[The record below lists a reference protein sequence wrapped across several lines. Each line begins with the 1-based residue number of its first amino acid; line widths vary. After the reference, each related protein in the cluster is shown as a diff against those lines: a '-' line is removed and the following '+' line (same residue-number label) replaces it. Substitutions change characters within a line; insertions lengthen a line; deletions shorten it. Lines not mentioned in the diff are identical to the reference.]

1 MITAINCKQ
10 LSELAKDNEG
20 ASLIDVR
27 TQAEWDQ
34 DGKPNGKEI
43 GLNTHFISYM
53 IDVNEGRIINQDF
66 GKKIDELK
74 IDKSKFV
81 FVMCKSGFRS
91 WKAAELINKKGYT
104 TFNII
109 NGFICSEDVEPIV
122 GKHLDCQFYSLKL

>member
-74 IDKSKFV
+74 IDKSKVV

-91 WKAAELINKKGYT
+91 LKAAELINKKGYK

-109 NGFICSEDVEPIV
+109 NGCICSEDVEPNCWKTSGLPV
-122 GKHLDCQFYSLKL
+122 L

>member
-1 MITAINCKQ
+1 MLTAINCKE
-10 LSELAKDNEG
+10 LVELAKTNKG

-43 GLNTHFISYM
+43 GLNTYFISFM
-53 IDVNEGRIINQDF
+53 IDVAEGRIINSEF
-66 GKKIDELK
+66 EKKFEELK
-74 IDKSKFV
+74 LDKSKAV

-91 WKAAELINKKGYT
+91 FKAAELIDKKGFK

-109 NGFICSEDVEPIV
+109 NGFICSDDVEPNCWKTSGLPV
-122 GKHLDCQFYSLKL
+122 L

>member
-1 MITAINCKQ
+1 MLATINCKE
-10 LSELAKDNEG
+10 LVELAKINKG

-43 GLNTHFISYM
+43 GLNTYFISFM
-53 IDVNEGRIINQDF
+53 IDVEEGRIINTEF
-66 GKKIDELK
+66 EKIFEELK
-74 IDKSKFV
+74 LDKSKAV

-91 WKAAELINKKGYT
+91 FKAAELIDKKGFK

-109 NGFICSEDVEPIV
+109 NGFICSDDVEPNCWKTSGLPV
-122 GKHLDCQFYSLKL
+122 L

>member
-1 MITAINCKQ
+1 MLATINCKE
-10 LSELAKDNEG
+10 LVELAKINKG

-43 GLNTHFISYM
+43 GLNTYFISFM
-53 IDVNEGRIINQDF
+53 IDVAEGRIINSEF
-66 GKKIDELK
+66 EKKFEELK
-74 IDKSKFV
+74 LDKSKAV

-91 WKAAELINKKGYT
+91 FKAAELIDKKGFK

-109 NGFICSEDVEPIV
+109 NGFICSDDVEPNCWKTSGLPV
-122 GKHLDCQFYSLKL
+122 L

>member
-1 MITAINCKQ
+1 MLTAINCKE
-10 LSELAKDNEG
+10 LVELAKTNEG

-43 GLNTHFISYM
+43 GLNTYFISFM
-53 IDVNEGRIINQDF
+53 IDVAKGRIINSEF
-66 GKKIDELK
+66 EKKFEELK
-74 IDKSKFV
+74 LDKSKAV

-91 WKAAELINKKGYT
+91 FKAAELIDKKGFK

-109 NGFICSEDVEPIV
+109 NGFICSDDVEPNCWKTSGLPV
-122 GKHLDCQFYSLKL
+122 L

>member
-1 MITAINCKQ
+1 MLTAINCKE
-10 LSELAKDNEG
+10 LVELAKTNEG

-43 GLNTHFISYM
+43 GLNTYFISFM
-53 IDVNEGRIINQDF
+53 IDVEEGRIINSEF
-66 GKKIDELK
+66 EKKFEELK
-74 IDKSKFV
+74 LDKSKAV

-91 WKAAELINKKGYT
+91 FKAAELIDKKGFK

-109 NGFICSEDVEPIV
+109 NGFICSDDVEPNCWKTSGLPV
-122 GKHLDCQFYSLKL
+122 L

>member
-1 MITAINCKQ
+1 MLATINCKE
-10 LSELAKDNEG
+10 LVELAKINKG

-43 GLNTHFISYM
+43 GLNTYFISFM
-53 IDVNEGRIINQDF
+53 IDVAEGRIINSEF
-66 GKKIDELK
+66 EKKFEELK
-74 IDKSKFV
+74 LDKSKAV

-91 WKAAELINKKGYT
+91 FKAAELIDKKCFK

-109 NGFICSEDVEPIV
+109 NGFICSDDVEPNCWKTSGLPV
-122 GKHLDCQFYSLKL
+122 L

>member
-1 MITAINCKQ
+1 MLTAINCKE
-10 LSELAKDNEG
+10 LVELAKTNEG

-43 GLNTHFISYM
+43 GLNTYFISFM
-53 IDVNEGRIINQDF
+53 IDVAEGRIGNQEF
-66 GKKIDELK
+66 EKKVDELK
-74 IDKSKFV
+74 LDQSKAV

-91 WKAAELINKKGYT
+91 LKAAEIINKKGFK

-109 NGFICSEDVEPIV
+109 NGFICSEDVEPNCWKTSGLPV
-122 GKHLDCQFYSLKL
+122 L

>member
-53 IDVNEGRIINQDF
+53 IEVNEGRIINEDF
-66 GKKIDELK
+66 DKKIDELK
-74 IDKSKFV
+74 IDKSKVV

-91 WKAAELINKKGYT
+91 LKAAELINKKGYK
-104 TFNII
+104 TFNIT
-109 NGFICSEDVEPIV
+109 NGFICSEDVEPNCWKTSGLPV
-122 GKHLDCQFYSLKL
+122 L

>member
-1 MITAINCKQ
+1 MLTAINCKE
-10 LSELAKDNEG
+10 LVELAKTNEG

-43 GLNTHFISYM
+43 GLNTYFISFM
-53 IDVNEGRIINQDF
+53 IDVEEGRIINSEF
-66 GKKIDELK
+66 EKKFEELK
-74 IDKSKFV
+74 LDKSKAV

-91 WKAAELINKKGYT
+91 FKAAELIEKKGFK

-109 NGFICSEDVEPIV
+109 NGFICSEDVEPNCWKTSGLPV
-122 GKHLDCQFYSLKL
+122 L

>member
-1 MITAINCKQ
+1 MITAINCQQ

-66 GKKIDELK
+66 DKKIDELK
-74 IDKSKFV
+74 IDKSKVV

-91 WKAAELINKKGYT
+91 LKAAELINKKGYK
-104 TFNII
+104 TFNIT
-109 NGFICSEDVEPIV
+109 NGFICSEDVEPNCWKTSGLPV
-122 GKHLDCQFYSLKL
+122 L

>member
-1 MITAINCKQ
+1 MLTAINCKE
-10 LSELAKDNEG
+10 LVELAKTNEG

-43 GLNTHFISYM
+43 GLNTYFISFM
-53 IDVNEGRIINQDF
+53 IDVVEDRIVNQEF
-66 GKKIDELK
+66 EKKVDELK
-74 IDKSKFV
+74 LDQSKAV

-91 WKAAELINKKGYT
+91 LKAAEIINKKGFK

-109 NGFICSEDVEPIV
+109 NGFICSEDVEPNCWKTSGLPV
-122 GKHLDCQFYSLKL
+122 L

>member
-1 MITAINCKQ
+1 MLTAINCKE
-10 LSELAKDNEG
+10 LVELAKTNEG

-43 GLNTHFISYM
+43 GLNTYFISFM
-53 IDVNEGRIINQDF
+53 IDVAEGRIVNQEF
-66 GKKIDELK
+66 EKIVDELK
-74 IDKSKFV
+74 LDQSKAV

-91 WKAAELINKKGYT
+91 LKAAEIINKKGFK

-109 NGFICSEDVEPIV
+109 NGFICSEDVEPNCWKTSGLPV
-122 GKHLDCQFYSLKL
+122 L

>member
-1 MITAINCKQ
+1 MLTAINCKE
-10 LSELAKDNEG
+10 LVELAKTNEG

-43 GLNTHFISYM
+43 GLNTYFISFM
-53 IDVNEGRIINQDF
+53 IDVAEGRIINPEF
-66 GKKIDELK
+66 EKKFEELK
-74 IDKSKFV
+74 LDKSKAV

-91 WKAAELINKKGYT
+91 FKAAELIENKNLK

-109 NGFICSEDVEPIV
+109 NGFICSEDVEPNCWKTSGLPV
-122 GKHLDCQFYSLKL
+122 L

>member
-1 MITAINCKQ
+1 MLTAINCKE
-10 LSELAKDNEG
+10 LVELAKTNEG

-43 GLNTHFISYM
+43 GLNTYFISFM
-53 IDVNEGRIINQDF
+53 IDVAEGRIVNQEF
-66 GKKIDELK
+66 EKKVDELK
-74 IDKSKFV
+74 LDQSKAV

-91 WKAAELINKKGYT
+91 LKAAEIINKNGFK

-109 NGFICSEDVEPIV
+109 NGFICSEDVEPNCWKTSGLPV
-122 GKHLDCQFYSLKL
+122 L

>member
-1 MITAINCKQ
+1 MLTAINCKE
-10 LSELAKDNEG
+10 LVELAKTNED

-43 GLNTHFISYM
+43 GLNTYFISFM
-53 IDVNEGRIINQDF
+53 IDVAEGRIVNQEF
-66 GKKIDELK
+66 EKKVDELK
-74 IDKSKFV
+74 LDQSKAV

-91 WKAAELINKKGYT
+91 LKAAEIINKKGFK

-109 NGFICSEDVEPIV
+109 NGFICSEDVEPNCWKTSGLPV
-122 GKHLDCQFYSLKL
+122 L

>member
-1 MITAINCKQ
+1 MLTAINCKE
-10 LSELAKDNEG
+10 LVELAKTNEG

-43 GLNTHFISYM
+43 GLNTYFISFM
-53 IDVNEGRIINQDF
+53 IDVAEGRIINSEF
-66 GKKIDELK
+66 EKKFEELK
-74 IDKSKFV
+74 LDKSKAV

-91 WKAAELINKKGYT
+91 FKASELIDKKGFK

-109 NGFICSEDVEPIV
+109 NGFICSEDVEPNCWKTSGLPV
-122 GKHLDCQFYSLKL
+122 L

>member
-1 MITAINCKQ
+1 MLTAINCKE
-10 LSELAKDNEG
+10 LVELAKTNEG

-43 GLNTHFISYM
+43 GLNTYFISFM
-53 IDVNEGRIINQDF
+53 IDVADGRIVNQEF
-66 GKKIDELK
+66 EKKVDELK
-74 IDKSKFV
+74 LDQSKAV

-91 WKAAELINKKGYT
+91 LKAAEIINKKGFK

-109 NGFICSEDVEPIV
+109 NGFICSEDVEPNCWKTSGLPV
-122 GKHLDCQFYSLKL
+122 L

>member
-1 MITAINCKQ
+1 MLTAINCKE
-10 LSELAKDNEG
+10 LVELAKTNEG

-43 GLNTHFISYM
+43 GLNTYFISFM
-53 IDVNEGRIINQDF
+53 IDVAEGRIVNQEF
-66 GKKIDELK
+66 EKKVDELK
-74 IDKSKFV
+74 LDQSKAV

-91 WKAAELINKKGYT
+91 LKAAEIINKKGFK

-109 NGFICSEDVEPIV
+109 NGFICSEHVEPNCWKTSGLPV
-122 GKHLDCQFYSLKL
+122 L

>member
-1 MITAINCKQ
+1 MLTAINCKE
-10 LSELAKDNEG
+10 LVELAKTNEG

-43 GLNTHFISYM
+43 GLNTYFISFM
-53 IDVNEGRIINQDF
+53 IDVAEGRIVNQEF
-66 GKKIDELK
+66 EKKVDELK
-74 IDKSKFV
+74 LDQSKAV

-91 WKAAELINKKGYT
+91 LKAAEIINKKGLK

-109 NGFICSEDVEPIV
+109 NGFICSEDVEPNCWKTSGLPV
-122 GKHLDCQFYSLKL
+122 L

>member
-53 IDVNEGRIINQDF
+53 IEVNEGRII
-66 GKKIDELK
+66 KLI
-74 IDKSKFV
+74 IYRSKPSF
-81 FVMCKSGFRS
+81 FQFLRP
-91 WKAAELINKKGYT
+91 
-104 TFNII
+104 
-109 NGFICSEDVEPIV
+109 PI
-122 GKHLDCQFYSLKL
+122 K